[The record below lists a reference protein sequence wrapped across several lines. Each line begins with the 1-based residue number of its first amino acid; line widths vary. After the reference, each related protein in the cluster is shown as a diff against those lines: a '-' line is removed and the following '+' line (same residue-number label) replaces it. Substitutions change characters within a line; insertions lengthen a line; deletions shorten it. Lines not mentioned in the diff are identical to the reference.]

1 MSRAAPAKGLLEHQT
16 VNPILG
22 YLMDAVAIAFVLL
35 GIVTA
40 AGWLRRRDPSLGFLA
55 LAIILLAAVVGEGR
69 LQAHLPFTVPLL
81 AQLSLAG
88 FAGSAYA
95 LLRYRDS
102 LIPLPRRWHVAAVAS
117 LAAASVTLLAA
128 QAVTANRAVVLAIAV
143 AWILVWCV
151 CVGEPIVRFW
161 LVARRLPAVQGWRLR
176 SLSLGFG
183 GLVLVLLLAIS
194 IGVFVRQVVVQVA
207 IEVVVLTIVP
217 LLYAS
222 FSPPA
227 WLRRQWRAEEEEGL
241 RAFMEELLLSEDHD
255 ALARRALEWAMRLVG
270 GGAAVLFDSSGKPS
284 TSIGV
289 DTAQIAVLGR
299 QLGSLHDGVSRIN
312 IHDVE
317 TSVIKLPVRGLTA
330 PGTLIILAGRFT
342 PAFGNDEMT
351 RAQQILSAFVTALD
365 RRHLIVQ
372 LEHSN
377 QALQEANR
385 HKSVFLANMSHE
397 LRTPLNAIIG
407 FSELLTDASDGQF
420 DAPTRTRFLNQ
431 ILTSGKHLLGL
442 INDIL
447 DLSKVEAGQMEL
459 RLQVVSVAEVV
470 DQVVKTVEPLVAKKN
485 IQLQADVKGSGE
497 LLADAGKL
505 KQMLLNLVSNAIKFT
520 PEGGA
525 VSVAAARVKE
535 TMEISVT
542 DTGIGI
548 AEADLKQIFR
558 EFHQVDHGPGR
569 KHEGT
574 GLGLALTKRFAALH
588 GGDVR
593 VVSSVE
599 KGSTFTLSLPVRASV
614 APAADHA
621 EAMPANG
628 HGSAPL
634 VLVVEDDPAAA
645 ELLTRQLIGAGY
657 RTEIARRGS
666 EAIAKARE
674 LHPAAITLDIILPEV
689 DGWEVMT
696 QLKSDAA
703 TSAIPVVVV
712 SVVDNAELGLALG
725 AIDYFV
731 KPVEAKELIARLN
744 LLKIKNP
751 NRDGEVRVLIVDD
764 EAANRHWLIKALEP
778 AGFTVLPASGGRE
791 AIDMA
796 KSLQPDLVLLDLM
809 MPEVTGFDVVEALRA
824 DPSTREMPIMV
835 LTAANLT
842 DADKRQLSGRVSEIL
857 SRQSVGSAD
866 VVGLLRRIVAHRNG
880 NGST

>member
-1 MSRAAPAKGLLEHQT
+1 MNDLVPWLQ
-16 VNPILG
+16 
-22 YLMDAVAIAFVLL
+22 DAVAAAFVVL
-35 GIVTA
+35 GLVTA
-40 AGWLRRRDPSLGFLA
+40 ISWLRSRDRSMGFLA
-55 LAIILLAAVVGEGR
+55 LAIILLSAVSGLGR
-69 LQAHLPFTVPLL
+69 LQAHLPFTIPLL
-81 AQLSLAG
+81 GTLNLLG
-88 FAGSAYA
+88 FAGSGYA
-95 LLRYRDS
+95 LLLYRDS
-102 LIPLPRRWHVAAVAS
+102 LIPLPRRWHAVAIAS
-117 LAAASVTLLAA
+117 LAAASVFLIVA
-128 QAVTANRAVVLAIAV
+128 QALSVGRTTSTIIAVVWVLI
-143 AWILVWCV
+143 WCA
-151 CVGEPIVRFW
+151 CVGEPIARFW
-161 LVARRLPAVQGWRLR
+161 LVARNLPAVQAWRLR
-176 SLSLGFG
+176 SLSIGFG
-183 GLVLVLLLAIS
+183 GLVGILLFAIS
-194 IGVFVRQVVVQVA
+194 IGFLVREPIIQVVFELA
-207 IEVVVLTIVP
+207 ALAIVP

-222 FSPPA
+222 FAPPT
-227 WLRRQWRAEEEEGL
+227 WLRRQWRAPEEEGL
-241 RAFMEELLLSEDHD
+241 RAFVEDLLVNEDRD
-255 ALARRALEWAMRLVG
+255 ALAKRALEWATRLVG
-270 GGAAVLFDSSGKPS
+270 GAAAVQFDAAGKATAS
-284 TSIGV
+284 RGV
-289 DTAQIAVLGR
+289 DSAQVVELGR
-299 QLGSLHDGVSRIN
+299 MLPRLHRGVSRISLL
-312 IHDVE
+312 DVDS
-317 TSVIKLPVRGLTA
+317 SVIVLPVAGLSGS
-330 PGTLIILAGRFT
+330 GTLVVLAGPFT
-342 PAFGNDEMT
+342 PGFGGDEMNRT
-351 RAQQILSAFVTALD
+351 QQLMSAFVTALD
-365 RRHLIVQ
+365 RRHLIVE
-372 LEHSN
+372 LEQRN
-377 QALQEANR
+377 LALQEANR

-485 IQLQADVKGSGE
+485 VQLQADVNGSGE

-505 KQMLLNLVSNAIKFT
+505 KQMLLNLVSNAIKFA

-535 TMEISVT
+535 TVEISVT

-657 RTEIARRGS
+657 RTEIARTGS

-712 SVVDNAELGLALG
+712 SIVDNAELGLALG

-866 VVGLLRRIVAHRNG
+866 VVGLLPRIVAHRNG

>member
-1 MSRAAPAKGLLEHQT
+1 MNDLVGVLQ
-16 VNPILG
+16 
-22 YLMDAVAIAFVLL
+22 DAVAVAFVAL
-35 GIVTA
+35 GVLVAI
-40 AGWLRRRDPSLGFLA
+40 GWLRRRDRSMGFLA
-55 LAIILLAAVVGEGR
+55 LAIILLAAVSGLGR
-69 LQAHLPFTVPLL
+69 LQAHLPFTIPLL
-81 AQLSLAG
+81 GQINLLGLAG
-88 FAGSAYA
+88 SGSA
-95 LLRYRDS
+95 LLLYRDS
-102 LIPLPRRWHVAAVAS
+102 LIPLPRRWHAVAIAS
-117 LAAASVTLLAA
+117 FAAASVILTVA
-128 QAVTANRAVVLAIAV
+128 QAVSASNSILTIVAVVWVLI
-143 AWILVWCV
+143 WCA

-161 LVARRLPAVQGWRLR
+161 LVARDLPAVQAWRLR

-183 GLVLVLLLAIS
+183 GLVAVLLFAIS
-194 IGVFVRQVVVQVA
+194 IGLLVKQPVVQVLF
-207 IEVVVLTIVP
+207 EVVVLAIVP

-222 FSPPA
+222 FAPPT
-227 WLRRQWRAEEEEGL
+227 WLRRQWRAPEEESL
-241 RAFMEELLLSEDHD
+241 RAFMEELLINEHRD
-255 ALARRALEWAMRLVG
+255 ALAARALEGATRLVG
-270 GGAAVLFDSSGKPS
+270 GAPGVQFDANRNPAAFRGLDARQ
-284 TSIGV
+284 V
-289 DTAQIAVLGR
+289 DEVAARVSRLDR
-299 QLGSLHDGVSRIN
+299 GVSRITLSGE
-312 IHDVE
+312 E
-317 TSVIKLPVRGLTA
+317 TSVIALPVAGLSGS
-330 PGTLIILAGRFT
+330 GTLVVLAGPFT
-342 PAFGNDEMT
+342 PGFGGDEMNRT
-351 RAQQILSAFVTALD
+351 QQLMSAFVTALD
-365 RRHLIVQ
+365 RRHLMAQ
-372 LEHSN
+372 LEQQN
-377 QALQEANR
+377 VALQEANR

-470 DQVVKTVEPLVAKKN
+470 DQVVKTVEPLMAKKN
-485 IQLQADVKGSGE
+485 IQLQADVNGSGE

-525 VSVAAARVKE
+525 VSLAAARVKE
-535 TMEISVT
+535 TVEISVT

-599 KGSTFTLSLPVRASV
+599 KGSTFTLSLPIRAV

-657 RTEIARRGS
+657 RTEIARTGS

-712 SVVDNAELGLALG
+712 SIVDNAELGLALG